1 MLVVIIEVAA
11 VHVSCLLMMM
21 MMMMIL
27 RWIMDLFVASSSHRD
42 SVVVGIVANDD
53 LSFTATP
60 SEDHGIDDQY
70 TK

>member
-1 MLVVIIEVAA
+1 
-11 VHVSCLLMMM
+11 
-21 MMMMIL
+21 
-27 RWIMDLFVASSSHRD
+27 MDLFVASSSHRD